1 MLSLAKTQKEACHE
15 NDVPTGSS
23 SSASPQITPESVAS
37 ETNAENNS
45 SSSSSSSVTT
55 TNHNNSS
62 TMSKMQRVWN
72 KLIYVPYLVG
82 IVWTCL
88 HPRMSI
94 LTGENKCRGWY
105 VDESA
110 LDTQFSSVQ
119 TYNGPP
125 KPKYN
130 PKQPP
135 KPIFGLCDSF
145 GQHSNSNNNSNN
157 YIGWTHSNLIC
168 HRHHGPVVATKKS
181 TGFDIAAVV
190 PISGAIQ
197 PHEEAIVLVVPG
209 CVGDWKDSEFHATLL
224 HWFPRLANPSEIQWL
239 AKTVYLVSP
248 ICTIPT
254 ESSSSSSSSEDPFYS
269 LEETVSDFLDAYL
282 GTREHAHDTVRP
294 LPPQFSGAMLRNL
307 IVLDVQHGSTT
318 TIKGSEGMTYK
329 QASYTDLAILPQG
342 RRGILPNMDLV
353 FVVGQ
358 LFSRAIFLNANK
370 YPSTSIFVHPYREV
384 FQKVQTH
391 LGTAPP
397 NHNNRHSTSLKL
409 QAKYWAEDMTNLG
422 LFAYSMAMG
431 PSPPH
436 APALE
441 RGIDSLSLH
450 VRFHGSSWS
459 RNVMNDFFQVLEYLV
474 RALSNLHERLHH
486 SITLYLLPSPRT
498 FVSHVEYLIPNLLML
513 LPLAIRAV
521 GLLIWDIDR
530 FHLSSAGWMVL
541 SIIGVAVL
549 GGASSILLTSLTAED
564 DLAMINAC
572 FMAPYMVL
580 AVGWASLLQGYRAQ
594 KEDHQRIV
602 NSLQFVVCLTAI
614 YMHVPLA
621 FAHASLGFPSA
632 LLWTVLLAF
641 PKYSGSI
648 QNKQWATWIGVAAV
662 LMAAPP
668 VLLVPRVFSSYT
680 TYMRLVYIPLHVQ
693 LVLLVLS
700 RLV

>member
-1 MLSLAKTQKEACHE
+1 MSSSILGKTPTEACNE
-15 NDVPTGSS
+15 NGVPTVSS
-23 SSASPQITPESVAS
+23 CSASPQTTPESVAS
-37 ETNAENNS
+37 KTNEENNS
-45 SSSSSSSVTT
+45 PSPGTK
-55 TNHNNSS
+55 NN
-62 TMSKMQRVWN
+62 TMNNKNNKMSKMQRIWN
-72 KLIYVPYLVG
+72 KLIYVPYLAG

-88 HPRMSI
+88 HPRISI

-125 KPKYN
+125 KLKYN
-130 PKQPP
+130 PKQQPP

-145 GQHSNSNNNSNN
+145 NHQNNNSNN
-157 YIGWTHSNLIC
+157 NIGWTHSNLIC
-168 HRHHGPVVATKKS
+168 HRHHGPVVATKK
-181 TGFDIAAVV
+181 TAGFDIAAVI

-224 HWFPRLANPSEIQWL
+224 HWFPRLANPSEIRWL

-248 ICTIPT
+248 ICTIT
-254 ESSSSSSSSEDPFYS
+254 SKSSSSSALEDPFYS

-282 GTREHAHDTVRP
+282 GTKDSAQDNVRP

-307 IVLDVQHGSTT
+307 IVLDVQHGSRT

-329 QASYTDLAILPQG
+329 QASYTDFAILPQG

-370 YPSTSIFVHPYREV
+370 YPSTSFFVHPYREV
-384 FQKVQTH
+384 FQTVQTH

-409 QAKYWAEDMTNLG
+409 QAKYWVEDMTNLG
-422 LFAYSMAMG
+422 LFAYSMAIG

-450 VRFHGSSWS
+450 VRFNGSSWS
-459 RNVMNDFFQVLEYLV
+459 RNVMNDFFQALEYLV

-498 FVSHVEYLIPNLLML
+498 FVSHVEYLIPNLLIL

-521 GLLIWDIDR
+521 GLLVWDIDR

-541 SIIGVAVL
+541 STIGVAVL
-549 GGASSILLTSLTAED
+549 GGVSSLLLPSFTSED

-572 FMAPYMVL
+572 FLAPYMVL
-580 AVGWASLLQGYRAQ
+580 AVVWASILQGYRA
-594 KEDHQRIV
+594 KKGDHQRVV

-632 LLWTVLLAF
+632 LLWTLLLAF
-641 PKYSGSI
+641 PKHSGSI
-648 QNKQWATWIGVAAV
+648 QNKKWATWIGVAAV
-662 LMAAPP
+662 LMTAPP

-680 TYMRLVYIPLHVQ
+680 TYIRLVYIPLHVQ